1 MGFWEIE
8 DGEGRGG
15 GGGAI
20 IILNISIEAGRL
32 LKTGG

>member
-1 MGFWEIE
+1 MA
-8 DGEGRGG
+8 RGGVG

-20 IILNISIEAGRL
+20 IILNISIKAGRL